1 MIKQYDITLDSA
13 LPSSKTMSFTDV
25 VEEGIFVVKTEDDIY
40 YISRSNFI
48 AKTLRHYKYDLFG
61 KDVYLQ
67 EHKPKSFVAKYLLG
81 TSRRKVSGL
90 TPESRASHMYAKDE
104 FQFSVYL
111 RFCEKYGVDN
121 VRNSNHKNYGVK
133 GFENITEYVNSF
145 LNTYDYKKL
154 MELEI
159 WVMTFQN
166 I

>member
-1 MIKQYDITLDSA
+1 MSTKQYDITLDSA
-13 LPSSKTMSFTDV
+13 LPSSKTLTFNDV
-25 VEEGIFVVKTEDDIY
+25 VEEGIYVVKTEDNIF
-40 YISRSNFI
+40 YISHSNFI
-48 AKTLRHYKYDLFG
+48 AKTLRQFKYDMFG
-61 KDVYLQ
+61 KDSYLQ

-81 TSRRKVSGL
+81 TSQRRISGL

-111 RFCEKYGVDN
+111 RFCEKYGVDK
-121 VRNSNHKNYGVK
+121 VRNSKHKNYGVK

-159 WVMTFQN
+159 
-166 I
+166 